1 MRHVFIV
8 NPLAGGGKSL
18 RIIKN
23 IAKVCEN
30 ECLDYIIHYTKG
42 PMDAMKIAMDYEDS
56 KNIIYSVGGD
66 GTMNEVLNGIV
77 GSKNLFAVIPA
88 GSGNDFIRTLDS
100 FKCGE
105 VPIDIG
111 IINNRYFVNVACIGI
126 DGEIAFNAHTIMKK
140 FKIPPS
146 QIYNLSI
153 IYTFIKYKFKNIS
166 VNLGEE
172 LLKDKFTIFTI
183 CNGRYY
189 GGGFGIAPRADISD
203 GVFDIYYVRK
213 ISKFKITMLFLK
225 LIKGKHEELS
235 IVKKVYSDSI
245 IVKSDTN
252 IVFNVDGEIMTGRDF
267 NIKLIKNGVTLYNN
281 KELIDKFTNL
291 KMIFI
296 LRNIKKLI
304 NI

>member
-18 RIIKN
+18 RIVKN
-23 IAKVCEN
+23 IAKVCE
-30 ECLDYIIHYTKG
+30 EEGLDYTIHYTKG
-42 PMDAMKIAMDYEDS
+42 PMDAMKIVQDYKES
-56 KNIIYSVGGD
+56 QNIIYSVGGD

-77 GSKNLFAVIPA
+77 GSKNLFGVIPA
-88 GSGNDFIRTLDS
+88 GSGNDFTRTLNF

-105 VPIDIG
+105 IPIDVG

-126 DGEIAFNAHTIMKK
+126 DGEIASNAHMIMKK
-140 FKIPPS
+140 IKIPPS

-153 IYTFIKYKFKNIS
+153 IYTFIKYKFKSIS

-189 GGGFGIAPRADISD
+189 GGGFKIAPRADVSD
-203 GVFDIYYVRK
+203 GLFDIYYVRK
-213 ISKFKITMLFLK
+213 ISKFKIPMLFLK

-235 IVKKVYSDSI
+235 MVKKVYSDSI
-245 IVKSDTN
+245 IIKSDN
-252 IVFNVDGEIMTGRDF
+252 DIICNVDGEIMIGKEF
-267 NIKLIKNGVTLYNN
+267 NIKLIKNAVTLYNN
-281 KELIDKFTNL
+281 KELIDKFINF
-291 KMIFI
+291 K
-296 LRNIKKLI
+296 NDVYIKEYRQA
-304 NI
+304 N